1 MKPLRCLILAKGA
14 ASVSDTAHLESDADF
29 RKASVP
35 MMVATLAV
43 QRALAV
49 LPERHEGEVKDFG
62 LVVGVD
68 HGELEITRE
77 FLCTLADR
85 GMARPFLFQSALH
98 NATLGFLSLR
108 FGIVGPGFTTSTHYF
123 AGEDAL
129 SLADSLIRGGAC
141 QACLAVGVEVTSE
154 AMTPAVVA
162 VRPVVDRPGS
172 GAGALLLGSEAFAAR
187 TGLAPIAELRS
198 LAAERV
204 GKGLEEIRAFGGFY
218 GADAIEKIART
229 FSPGQ
234 SEVLSLE
241 KPDGSRSVIELVT
254 P

>member
-14 ASVSDTAHLESDADF
+14 ASVSDTAHLETDPDF

-35 MMVATLAV
+35 MMLASLSVQRTLA
-43 QRALAV
+43 A
-49 LPERHEGEVKDFG
+49 LPERHADEVKRFG

-68 HGELEITRE
+68 HGELEVTRE

-141 QACLAVGVEVTSE
+141 DACLAVGVEATSE
-154 AMTPAVVA
+154 AMTQAVVA
-162 VRPVVDRPGS
+162 VRPIVERPGS

-187 TGLAPIAELRS
+187 TGLMPFAELAS
-198 LAAERV
+198 LQAERV
-204 GKGLEEIRAFGGFY
+204 GKGAEATRSFAGFY

-229 FSPGQ
+229 FTPGQ
-234 SEVLSLE
+234 SEVLTLE
-241 KPDGSRSVIELVT
+241 KPDGARSVIELVT

>member
-1 MKPLRCLILAKGA
+1 MTPLRCLVLAKGA
-14 ASVSDTAHLESDADF
+14 ASVADTAHLELDPDF

-35 MMVATLAV
+35 MMLASLAV

-49 LPERHEGEVKDFG
+49 IPVAQAEEIKHLG

-68 HGELEITRE
+68 HGELEVTKD
-77 FLCTLADR
+77 FLCTLADK

-129 SLADSLIRGGAC
+129 SLADGLIRGGAC
-141 QACLAVGVEVTSE
+141 DACLAVGVEATSE
-154 AMTPAVVA
+154 AMAPAVVA
-162 VRPVVDRPGS
+162 LRHGITSPGS
-172 GAGALLLGSEAFAAR
+172 GAGALLLGTEAFAR
-187 TGLAPIAELRS
+187 KLGLAPFAELAS
-198 LAAERV
+198 LSTERV
-204 GKGLEEIRAFGGFY
+204 GRGSTEPKHYKAFY
-218 GADAIEKIART
+218 GADAIERIART
-229 FSPGQ
+229 FQTGQ
-234 SEVLSLE
+234 SEILTLE
-241 KPDGSRSVIELVT
+241 KPDGACSRIELVT

>member
-1 MKPLRCLILAKGA
+1 MNPRRCLIVAKGA
-14 ASVSDTAHLESDADF
+14 ASVADTAHLETDPDF

-35 MMVATLAV
+35 MMLAALAV
-43 QRALAV
+43 QRALAA
-49 LPERHEGEVKDFG
+49 LPERHGDEIKTLG

-68 HGELEITRE
+68 HGELEVTRE
-77 FLCTLADR
+77 FLCTLAER

-141 QACLAVGVEVTSE
+141 DACLAVGVEATSG
-154 AMTPAVVA
+154 AMAPAVA
-162 VRPVVDRPGS
+162 ALRPIVERPGS

-187 TGLAPIAELRS
+187 TGLKPIAELAS

-204 GKGLEEIRAFGGFY
+204 GKGPEELRNFSGFY
-218 GADAIEKIART
+218 GADAVEKIART
-229 FSPGQ
+229 LTSGQ

-241 KPDGSRSVIELVT
+241 KPDGSRSLIELVT

>member
-1 MKPLRCLILAKGA
+1 MTTRRCLILAKGA
-14 ASVSDTAHLESDADF
+14 ANVADTAHLETDPDF

-35 MMVATLAV
+35 MMLASLAV
-43 QRALAV
+43 QRALTA
-49 LPERHEGEVKDFG
+49 LPERHADEIRRFG

-68 HGELEITRE
+68 HGELEVTRE
-77 FLCTLADR
+77 FLSTLADR

-141 QACLAVGVEVTSE
+141 DACLAVGVEATSA
-154 AMTPAVVA
+154 AMAAAVVA
-162 VRPVVDRPGS
+162 VQPNVEPPGS
-172 GAGALLLGSEAFAAR
+172 GAGALLLGSEAFAQR
-187 TGLAPIAELRS
+187 TGLVPMAELAS

-204 GKGLEEIRAFGGFY
+204 GKDIKEYRSFAGFY

-229 FSPGQ
+229 FSPGD
-234 SEVLSLE
+234 SEVLRLE
-241 KPDGSRSVIELVT
+241 KPDGSRSLIELVT